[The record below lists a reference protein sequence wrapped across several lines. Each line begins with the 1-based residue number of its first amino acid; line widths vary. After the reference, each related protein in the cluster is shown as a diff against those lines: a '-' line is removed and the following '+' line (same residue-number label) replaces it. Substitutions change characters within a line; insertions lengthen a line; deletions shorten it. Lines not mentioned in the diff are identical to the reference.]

1 MKKDVF
7 QNNSIKVPFV
17 LPEITADD
25 KKVILRMLKNSLLTD
40 GPKLQEF
47 ETKFAK
53 FSGAKYA
60 IGVSNATAG
69 LHLSLN
75 SLGIGKGDEVIIP
88 DMTFVATANAV
99 LLTGATPV
107 IADVNMDDFCISI
120 NSIKKSITK
129 KTKAILPVHFAGRP
143 CEMSKIFSIAKKHSL
158 KIIEDCAHGI
168 GARIKRNHVGTFGD
182 VGCFSF
188 YPTKNITTFEGGM
201 IITDSKKI
209 MEFVKSARNHGVTRT
224 LRDRFA
230 GGKPWDYD
238 VKYPGYNYR
247 LDEIRSSLGINQL
260 KRINRINSRR
270 KKACEYYNS
279 KLAKI
284 NGIVIPKYPT
294 NQQNSFHLYV
304 LRIQKQFGLSRDKL
318 FHKFLKNGIRTSV
331 HYKPLHK
338 FTAYKRMAKVYD
350 RLHNSS
356 QIYNEIITLPLF
368 PQISKKQQNVVIDN
382 IIH

>member
-1 MKKDVF
+1 
-7 QNNSIKVPFV
+7 
-17 LPEITADD
+17 
-25 KKVILRMLKNSLLTD
+25 
-40 GPKLQEF
+40 
-47 ETKFAK
+47 
-53 FSGAKYA
+53 
-60 IGVSNATAG
+60 
-69 LHLSLN
+69 
-75 SLGIGKGDEVIIP
+75 
-88 DMTFVATANAV
+88 
-99 LLTGATPV
+99 
-107 IADVNMDDFCISI
+107 
-120 NSIKKSITK
+120 
-129 KTKAILPVHFAGRP
+129 
-143 CEMSKIFSIAKKHSL
+143 MSKILSIAKKHDL

-350 RLHNSS
+350 RLNNSS
-356 QIYNEIITLPLF
+356 HIYKEIITLPLF

>member
-25 KKVILRMLKNSLLTD
+25 KKVILKMLKNSLLTD

-60 IGVSNATAG
+60 VGVSNATAG

-75 SLGIGKGDEVIIP
+75 ALGVGKGDEIIVP

-107 IADVNMDDFCISI
+107 LTDVNMDDFCISI
-120 NSIKKSITK
+120 DSIKKSITK

-143 CEMSKIFSIAKKHSL
+143 CKMSKILSIAKKHDL

-168 GARIKRNHVGTFGD
+168 GARIKRKHVGTFGD

-188 YPTKNITTFEGGM
+188 YSREIA
-201 IITDSKKI
+201 
-209 MEFVKSARNHGVTRT
+209 EFVRSARNHGLTKN
-224 LRDRFA
+224 LHDRFSK
-230 GGKPWDYD
+230 GRPWDYD
-238 VKYPGYNYR
+238 VKQPGYNYR

-260 KRINRINSRR
+260 NRINRINLLR
-270 KKACEYYNS
+270 KRACEYYNS
-279 KLAKI
+279 KLKKI
-284 NGIVIPKYPT
+284 NGVIIPKYPT
-294 NQQNSFHLYV
+294 DQQNGFHLYI

-318 FHKFLKNGIRTSV
+318 FHKFQKNGIRTSV
-331 HYKPLHK
+331 HYKPLHE
-338 FTAYKRMAKVYD
+338 FTAYKKMAKVYD
-350 RLHNSS
+350 RLNNSS
-356 QIYNEIITLPLF
+356 HIYKEIITLPLF
-368 PQISKKQQNVVIDN
+368 PQISKKQQNIVIN
-382 IIH
+382 SLISATPLS

>member
-1 MKKDVF
+1 MKKDIF
-7 QNNSIKVPFV
+7 RNDSIKVPFV

-25 KKVILRMLKNSLLTD
+25 KKVILKTLKSSMLTD
-40 GPKLQEF
+40 GPRLQEF

-60 IGVSNATAG
+60 VGVSNATAG
-69 LHLSLN
+69 LHISLN

-107 IADVNMDDFCISI
+107 IADVNMDDFCISLD
-120 NSIKKSITK
+120 SVKKSITK

-143 CEMSKIFSIAKKHSL
+143 CEMSKILSMAKKYDL

-168 GARIKRNHVGTFGD
+168 GARIKRKHVGTFGD

-201 IITDSKKI
+201 IITNSKKI
-209 MEFVKSARNHGVTRT
+209 AEFVKSSRNHGITKN
-224 LRDRFA
+224 LYDRFSK
-230 GGKPWDYD
+230 GRPWDYD

-260 KRINRINSRR
+260 KRINSINSRR
-270 KKACEYYNS
+270 RKACEYYNS
-279 KLAKI
+279 KLTKI
-284 NGIVIPKYPT
+284 NGVIIPKYPT
-294 NQQNSFHLYV
+294 NQQNGFHLYII
-304 LRIQKQFGLSRDKL
+304 RIQKQFGLSRDKL
-318 FHKFLKNGIRTSV
+318 FHKFLKRGIRTSV

-338 FTAYKRMAKVYD
+338 FTAYKKMAKVYTSLD
-350 RLHNSS
+350 NSNN
-356 QIYNEIITLPLF
+356 IYKEIITLPLF
-368 PQISKKQQNVVIDN
+368 PQISIKQQNMVIN
-382 IIH
+382 SIIH